1 MNPAFLE
8 EMSWEMAEVYG
19 AVSDQILVNLAR
31 YFPYYTADDQ
41 IPRSAFTYQAK
52 MLAQM
57 GQVNR
62 ETVRI
67 IREGLADADNALQ
80 GVLEAAIMDSVK
92 TAEPELYKAV
102 KLGVFNPPSTPVLA
116 PNQMRAFQL
125 YYKQAADK
133 LNLVNTVM
141 LESTQQAYQ
150 ATVSGIVAELNLPEA
165 MNRVQIGLDTAAG
178 ETITGVSS
186 WNTAVKHATDRM
198 KDAGITGFIDHAGRH
213 WSAEAY
219 AAMDVR
225 TTTFNTARAAV
236 WETNQNFGNDLY
248 LVSWH
253 NGARPLCYDWQNK
266 VISSTNVSRTVVDLD
281 GNEIHVYAQMET
293 SYGQPAGLFGINCG
307 HYPNPFIPGVSKI
320 HGEPQS
326 KEENDRTYAESQEQR
341 RLERKLR
348 EQKRDVEMLKA
359 QNAPPEQIKAARAK
373 CRETSQQI
381 DDFCEQTGRTRHRD
395 REAVYTKR
403 EFPAK
408 DTYDASTFTRERQE
422 RQAEYFRNGGAQ
434 TGYSPIGPQPGRIP
448 ITPITPKQPTPATPT
463 EPAPVTPTTAGE
475 VAQQATQTQPQ
486 SVTIERAELDA
497 NNFPNDFN
505 KKKTKVFVETVNATE
520 GVDPDVVK
528 LFNTMGAQVDGAGYP
543 VTISYTEGGH
553 SVGSYKTLSGDTV
566 KITVKVP
573 KLTDAEFL
581 REEIG
586 TTAHEWGHLF
596 DHINGGDD
604 LFSYTFDNHALP
616 NAIKNARPM
625 SEKVRKLIDDAV
637 KNGIDAERLV
647 MNAANKEIDA
657 LSAEISKAI
666 SEKDYSAW
674 QTLSK
679 KRDALWNKAAKE
691 ASKASRKAHNGASAI
706 EDIYDAISGGK
717 LRDKTKGMYGHGSK
731 YYKNNPGGED
741 AATETLANYCNLA
754 LAYPDLFLL
763 MAEEQPEIW
772 EACGNIVKAM
782 IGV

>member
-1 MNPAFLE
+1 
-8 EMSWEMAEVYG
+8 MAEVYG

-41 IPRSAFTYQAK
+41 VPRSAFTYQAK

-67 IREGLADADNALQ
+67 IREGLADADNALH

-92 TAEPELYKAV
+92 TAEPELYNAV

-281 GNEIHVYAQMET
+281 GNEIHVYAQSET

-448 ITPITPKQPTPATPT
+448 ITPITPTTP
-463 EPAPVTPTTAGE
+463 TAGE
-475 VAQQATQTQPQ
+475 VAQQATQTTEDVVQSQADAFTPAKTRAEAEQ
-486 SVTIERAELDA
+486 YAQEHFANSVTYNGSISVDTMNTINHELKD
-497 NNFPNDFN
+497 
-505 KKKTKVFVETVNATE
+505 
-520 GVDPDVVK
+520 
-528 LFNTMGAQVDGAGYP
+528 
-543 VTISYTEGGH
+543 
-553 SVGSYKTLSGDTV
+553 
-566 KITVKVP
+566 
-573 KLTDAEFL
+573 LTDAYPIEKL
-581 REEIG
+581 RSIEQNGRMKALACANGGTLKVNGKSIHQETGGASYRNRQLYYKKQLEKMQSRFPEGIPRYYQAEARKYEEILKFSRW
-586 TTAHEWGHLF
+586 TIDDPYESSKKVRATISHEYGHILA
-596 DHINGGDD
+596 DQYCGQINRGHFCKTYDD
-604 LFSYTFDNHALP
+604 PATVS
-616 NAIKNARPM
+616 K
-625 SEKVRKLIDDAV
+625 RKLITDTFKKAKQTGDIY
-637 KNGIDAERLV
+637 KLSEYGSTNDHEFFAETF
-647 MNAANKEIDA
+647 
-657 LSAEISKAI
+657 S
-666 SEKDYSAW
+666 
-674 QTLSK
+674 
-679 KRDALWNKAAKE
+679 ALWMKE
-691 ASKASRKAHNGASAI
+691 
-706 EDIYDAISGGK
+706 D
-717 LRDKTKGMYGHGSK
+717 L
-731 YYKNNPGGED
+731 
-741 AATETLANYCNLA
+741 
-754 LAYPDLFLL
+754 PDYFVD
-763 MAEEQPEIW
+763 MIRGV
-772 EACGNIVKAM
+772 CGV
-782 IGV
+782 